1 MVAGKSMSKPIS
13 RIGSPPPQR
22 LPVVLHRK
30 PDSELARMSVAQLK
44 EHLRHLSDDVEK
56 AMAYQEEV
64 LDRILI
70 RRDLEQPTPRLRA
83 EDSA

>member
-1 MVAGKSMSKPIS
+1 MSKPIP
-13 RIGSPPPQR
+13 RIGSPPPER
-22 LPVVLHRK
+22 PPVVLHRK

-44 EHLRHLSDDVEK
+44 EHMHQVSDDVEQ
-56 AMAYQEEV
+56 AMEYQDQI

-70 RRDLEQPTPRLRA
+70 RRDLEAALPTLHA